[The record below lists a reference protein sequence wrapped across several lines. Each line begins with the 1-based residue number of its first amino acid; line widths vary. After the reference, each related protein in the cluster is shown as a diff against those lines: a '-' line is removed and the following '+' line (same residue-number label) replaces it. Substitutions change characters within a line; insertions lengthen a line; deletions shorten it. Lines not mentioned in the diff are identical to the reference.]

1 MDTERTI
8 GPGGN
13 PQNEALM
20 QKILG
25 MTEEEL
31 SAIFDESPFYQK
43 KMEQAVK
50 DFQYIQ
56 KPIHLTK

>member
-8 GPGGN
+8 GPAGN
-13 PQNEALM
+13 PHNEALM

-50 DFQYIQ
+50 DFQSIQ
-56 KPIHLTK
+56 KPIRLAK